1 VLLLLHSINV
11 KNVIGGQNQ
20 MNGDFKTSGFMYAV
34 ALIVIG
40 FVVVQSVFFLVKSLK
55 RARELG
61 IAKETLRTTMIS
73 SAMFTVAPAISILA
87 TVIVLANAL
96 GIVLPWIR
104 LSVIGNLAY
113 ETTAAQSALDFWGD
127 TLNNS
132 VTDPQKFAT
141 ITWAM
146 TLGSI
151 APLILLPFLCKKLQ
165 KKVGETVNK
174 SEKSQKFGDAISAAA
189 FIGIV
194 MAFVSR
200 EIYSVTTQTV
210 TAENA
215 AGQIEKV
222 KMISGSA
229 GFMSILV
236 LICAIVFM
244 LVLDIVC
251 KKFKLTKL
259 EPFAMPIA
267 MFAAMGMAVLFTN
280 VLPENLVSHGWFEV
294 GAEYIKG

>member
-1 VLLLLHSINV
+1 
-11 KNVIGGQNQ
+11 
-20 MNGDFKTSGFMYAV
+20 MTGDFKESGFMYAI
-34 ALIVIG
+34 ALAVIA
-40 FVVVQSVFFLVKSLK
+40 FVVVQSVFFLIKSLK
-55 RARELG
+55 KARELG
-61 IAKETLRTTMIS
+61 IAKETLRSTIIS

-127 TLNNS
+127 SLRNT

-141 ITWAM
+141 ISWAM

-151 APLILLPFLCKKLQ
+151 APLILLPFFCKKLQ

-174 SEKSQKFGDAISAAA
+174 SEKSKKFGDAISAAA

-200 EIYSVTTQTV
+200 EIYSVTTQTTSV
-210 TAENA
+210 ENA
-215 AGQIEKV
+215 EGAIEQV

-244 LVLDIVC
+244 LILDVIC

-280 VLPENLVSHGWFEV
+280 VLPENLVYHGWFEV
-294 GAEYIKG
+294 GALY

>member
-1 VLLLLHSINV
+1 
-11 KNVIGGQNQ
+11 
-20 MNGDFKTSGFMYAV
+20 MTGDFKESGFMYAI
-34 ALIVIG
+34 ALAVIA

-55 RARELG
+55 RARDLG
-61 IAKETLRTTMIS
+61 IAKETLRSTIIS

-127 TLNNS
+127 SLRNT

-141 ITWAM
+141 ISWAM

-174 SEKSQKFGDAISAAA
+174 SEKSKKFGDAISAAA

-200 EIYSVTTQTV
+200 EIYSVTTQTTSV
-210 TAENA
+210 ENA
-215 AGQIEKV
+215 EGAIEQV

-236 LICAIVFM
+236 LICAIIFM
-244 LVLDIVC
+244 LILDVLC

-280 VLPENLVSHGWFEV
+280 VLPENLVYHGWFEV
-294 GAEYIKG
+294 GALY

>member
-1 VLLLLHSINV
+1 
-11 KNVIGGQNQ
+11 
-20 MNGDFKTSGFMYAV
+20 MADFKESGFMYAI
-34 ALIVIG
+34 ALAVIA

-127 TLNNS
+127 SLRNS

-141 ITWAM
+141 ISWAM

-165 KKVGETVNK
+165 KKVGATVNK
-174 SEKSQKFGDAISAAA
+174 SEKSKKFGDAISAAA

-200 EIYSVTTQTV
+200 EIYSVTTQMTSV
-210 TAENA
+210 ENA
-215 AGQIEKV
+215 EGAIEQV

-236 LICAIVFM
+236 LICAVVFM
-244 LVLDIVC
+244 LILDIVC
-251 KKFKLTKL
+251 KKFNLTKL
-259 EPFAMPIA
+259 EPFTMPIA

-280 VLPENLVSHGWFEV
+280 VLPENLVTHGWFEV
-294 GAEYIKG
+294 GTPYLKS